1 MSDDDPI
8 PRVLCRGSL
17 RARSAAAR
25 TCLAS
30 DSGVDGRVTRIAT
43 DCDRFGA
50 PKFARGVM
58 PEIERRIGERDEE
71 RDDGE
76 RPPLPPVPPSP
87 SGVPLLRKK
96 ENRVDDPPRVTG
108 DSIGLRMEEMERLML
123 CLIDERAA
131 SSVANSPPVTR
142 SSARR
147 CLG

>member
-1 MSDDDPI
+1 
-8 PRVLCRGSL
+8 
-17 RARSAAAR
+17 
-25 TCLAS
+25 
-30 DSGVDGRVTRIAT
+30 VTRIAT

-58 PEIERRIGERDEE
+58 PEIERRRGESDEE

-76 RPPLPPVPPSP
+76 RPPLPPAPPSP
-87 SGVPLLRKK
+87 SGVPPLRKK
-96 ENRVDDPPRVTG
+96 ENRVDDPPT
-108 DSIGLRMEEMERLML
+108 GLRMDEMERLML
-123 CLIDERAA
+123 FLIDERAA